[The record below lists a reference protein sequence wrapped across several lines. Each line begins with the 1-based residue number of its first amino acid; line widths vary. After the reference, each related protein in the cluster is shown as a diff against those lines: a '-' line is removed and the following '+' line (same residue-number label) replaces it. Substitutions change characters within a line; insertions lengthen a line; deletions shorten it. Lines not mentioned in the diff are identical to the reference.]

1 MMRLDVE
8 CDGGSRGNP
17 GIAGCGSSVL
27 EGDQEVAARWE
38 FIAKATNN
46 VAEYQGLINAL
57 ELAIEVAKIRGVA
70 AADLEIQVRM
80 DSKLVVEQM
89 SGRWKIKHP
98 DMKPL
103 AARVKELE
111 ATLAA
116 VTYNWVP
123 RAQNK
128 RADELANRAMDDGIG
143 GRWFDDA
150 LSFQP
155 TAGSAEVG
163 GDVASGRA
171 GAAAPSA
178 PAGAAGVDTGAA
190 GASVAAGN
198 ESTGA
203 EAVTDAASAPEWHP
217 GGKPTRLWVL
227 RHGQTEMSV
236 QKQFSGLSDPEL
248 TSHGREQARRA
259 AAYVSGQLAGG
270 VGDNASAGS
279 SAGPVAIYSSP
290 LKRTRQTA
298 EAVAEALA
306 QALDAAPAEAAAD
319 GGSSSAGGSGTT
331 KPRVHVTEAL
341 IEMNFG
347 DWEGRTFA
355 EVMDE
360 FPLEHDACFWD
371 SAAAPSGGES
381 PDDVLARVR
390 PFLRDVARNHPGEDV
405 VLVSHVTPIKSILRH
420 AFCASGA
427 LYRTLHLDLA
437 GLSVIEIFPDG
448 SEGSGGEVG
457 VNNKG
462 SNKDSAVV
470 RRVNDTHF
478 LDGET
483 VR

>member
-1 MMRLDVE
+1 MRLDVE

-27 EGDQEVAARWE
+27 DGDQEVAARWE

-57 ELAIEVAKIRGVA
+57 ELAIEVAKMRGA
-70 AADLEIQVRM
+70 APSELEIQVRM

-111 ATLAA
+111 ATLAT
-116 VTYNWVP
+116 VTYSWVP

-128 RADELANRAMDDGIG
+128 RADELANRAMDDKVG

-155 TAGSAEVG
+155 AADSASAGAGAGAESAEVATAQATPA
-163 GDVASGRA
+163 VPAQTA
-171 GAAAPSA
+171 PAAPTGTA
-178 PAGAAGVDTGAA
+178 PAPAQ
-190 GASVAAGN
+190 
-198 ESTGA
+198 
-203 EAVTDAASAPEWHP
+203 EAVSSPEWHP

-236 QKQFSGLSDPEL
+236 QRQFSGLSDPEL
-248 TSHGREQARRA
+248 TAHGQEQAKRA
-259 AAYVSGQLAGG
+259 AAYVAGQLAGSSG
-270 VGDNASAGS
+270 SAG
-279 SAGPVAIYSSP
+279 AVAIYSSP

-306 QALDAAPAEAAAD
+306 NAGGAGGGAPAR
-319 GGSSSAGGSGTT
+319 
-331 KPRVHVTEAL
+331 PRVHTTEAL

-360 FPLEHDACFWD
+360 FPLEHDACLWD
-371 SAAAPSGGES
+371 SSAAPSGGES

-420 AFCASGA
+420 ALCASGA
-427 LYRTLHLDLA
+427 IYRTLHLDLA
-437 GLSVIEIFPDG
+437 GLSVIEIFGADG
-448 SEGSGGEVG
+448 AARGGEVG
-457 VNNKG
+457 VQ
-462 SNKDSAVV
+462 NKDSAVV

-478 LDGET
+478 LDTET

>member
-1 MMRLDVE
+1 MRLDVE

-57 ELAIEVAKIRGVA
+57 ELAVEVAKIRGVA

-111 ATLAA
+111 ATLAT

-155 TAGSAEVG
+155 AADSVEAGEDA
-163 GDVASGRA
+163 ASGFA
-171 GAAAPSA
+171 
-178 PAGAAGVDTGAA
+178 GAA
-190 GASVAAGN
+190 GASGAAGN
-198 ESTGA
+198 ENKGAEATGA
-203 EAVTDAASAPEWHP
+203 AAVTDAASAPEWHP

-259 AAYVSGQLAGG
+259 AAYVAGQLAGG
-270 VGDNASAGS
+270 AGDNAGAGS
-279 SAGPVAIYSSP
+279 SAGPAAIYSSP

-306 QALDAAPAEAAAD
+306 ASP
-319 GGSSSAGGSGTT
+319 AGGGGPGTA

-371 SAAAPSGGES
+371 SSAAPSGGES

>member
-27 EGDQEVAARWE
+27 DGDQEVAARWE

-57 ELAIEVAKIRGVA
+57 ELAIEVAKMRGA
-70 AADLEIQVRM
+70 APSELEIQVRM

-111 ATLAA
+111 ATLAT
-116 VTYNWVP
+116 VTYSWVP

-128 RADELANRAMDDGIG
+128 RADELANRAMDDKVG

-155 TAGSAEVG
+155 AADSASAGAGAGAESAEVATAQATPA
-163 GDVASGRA
+163 VPAQTA
-171 GAAAPSA
+171 PAAPTGTA
-178 PAGAAGVDTGAA
+178 PAPAQ
-190 GASVAAGN
+190 
-198 ESTGA
+198 
-203 EAVTDAASAPEWHP
+203 EAVSSPEWHP

-236 QKQFSGLSDPEL
+236 QRQFSGLSDPEL
-248 TSHGREQARRA
+248 TAHGQEQAKRA
-259 AAYVSGQLAGG
+259 AAYVAGQLAGSSG
-270 VGDNASAGS
+270 SAG
-279 SAGPVAIYSSP
+279 AVAIYSSP

-306 QALDAAPAEAAAD
+306 NAGGAGGGAPAR
-319 GGSSSAGGSGTT
+319 
-331 KPRVHVTEAL
+331 PRVHTTEAL

-360 FPLEHDACFWD
+360 FPLEHDACLWD
-371 SAAAPSGGES
+371 SSAAPSGGES

-420 AFCASGA
+420 ALCASGA
-427 LYRTLHLDLA
+427 IYRTLHLDLA
-437 GLSVIEIFPDG
+437 GLSVIEIFGADG
-448 SEGSGGEVG
+448 AARGGEVG
-457 VNNKG
+457 VQ
-462 SNKDSAVV
+462 NKDSAVV

-478 LDGET
+478 LDTET

>member
-1 MMRLDVE
+1 MRLDVE

-57 ELAIEVAKIRGVA
+57 ELAIEVAKMRGVA

-128 RADELANRAMDDGIG
+128 RADELANRAMDDGVG

-155 TAGSAEVG
+155 AASSAEAGGDAAPGSA
-163 GDVASGRA
+163 
-171 GAAAPSA
+171 
-178 PAGAAGVDTGAA
+178 GAA
-190 GASVAAGN
+190 GASGAAGN
-198 ESTGA
+198 ESAGA

-248 TSHGREQARRA
+248 TSHGHEQARRA
-259 AAYVSGQLAGG
+259 AAYVAGQLAGG
-270 VGDNASAGS
+270 AGGSAGVGS

-306 QALDAAPAEAAAD
+306 EAAAV
-319 GGSSSAGGSGTT
+319 GGSSSAGGPGAA

>member
-1 MMRLDVE
+1 MRLDVE

-155 TAGSAEVG
+155 AADSVEADE
-163 GDVASGRA
+163 D
-171 GAAAPSA
+171 AAPGFA
-178 PAGAAGVDTGAA
+178 GAA
-190 GASVAAGN
+190 GASGAAGN
-198 ESTGA
+198 ESKGAEATGA
-203 EAVTDAASAPEWHP
+203 AAVTDAASAPEWHP

-270 VGDNASAGS
+270 VGGNASAGS

-306 QALDAAPAEAAAD
+306 
-319 GGSSSAGGSGTT
+319 T

-371 SAAAPSGGES
+371 SSAAPSGGES

>member
-1 MMRLDVE
+1 MRLDVE

-27 EGDQEVAARWE
+27 DGDQEVAARWE

-57 ELAIEVAKIRGVA
+57 ELAIEVAKMRGA
-70 AADLEIQVRM
+70 APSELEIQVRM

-116 VTYNWVP
+116 VTYIWVP

-128 RADELANRAMDDGIG
+128 RADELANRAMDDKVG

-155 TAGSAEVG
+155 AANSASAGAGAGAVSAEVATAQAAPTAPMG
-163 GDVASGRA
+163 TAPAQAAPAVPAQTAPAAPTGTAPA
-171 GAAAPSA
+171 PAQAAAS
-178 PAGAAGVDTGAA
+178 
-190 GASVAAGN
+190 S
-198 ESTGA
+198 
-203 EAVTDAASAPEWHP
+203 PEWHP
-217 GGKPTRLWVL
+217 GGEPTRLWVL

-248 TSHGREQARRA
+248 TAHGQEQAKRA
-259 AAYVSGQLAGG
+259 AAYVAGQLASSSAG
-270 VGDNASAGS
+270 AGS
-279 SAGPVAIYSSP
+279 SGGAGAVAIYSSP

-306 QALDAAPAEAAAD
+306 DAGGA
-319 GGSSSAGGSGTT
+319 GGSSDAGNATGTAGGAAA
-331 KPRVHVTEAL
+331 KPRVHTTEAL

-360 FPLEHDACFWD
+360 FPLEHDACLWD
-371 SAAAPSGGES
+371 SSAAPSGGES

-420 AFCASGA
+420 ALCASGA
-427 LYRTLHLDLA
+427 IYRTLHLDLA
-437 GLSVIEIFPDG
+437 GLSVIEIFCADG
-448 SEGSGGEVG
+448 AVRGGKVG
-457 VNNKG
+457 VQ
-462 SNKDSAVV
+462 NKDSAVV

-478 LDGET
+478 LDTET

>member
-27 EGDQEVAARWE
+27 DGDQEVAARWE

-57 ELAIEVAKIRGVA
+57 ELAIEVAKMRGA
-70 AADLEIQVRM
+70 APSELEIQVRM

-128 RADELANRAMDDGIG
+128 RADELANRAMDDKVG

-155 TAGSAEVG
+155 AADSASAGAGAGAESAEVATAQATPA
-163 GDVASGRA
+163 VPAQTA
-171 GAAAPSA
+171 PAAPTGTA
-178 PAGAAGVDTGAA
+178 PAPAQ
-190 GASVAAGN
+190 
-198 ESTGA
+198 E
-203 EAVTDAASAPEWHP
+203 AASSPEWHP

-236 QKQFSGLSDPEL
+236 QRQFSGLSDPEL
-248 TSHGREQARRA
+248 TAHGQEQAKRA
-259 AAYVSGQLAGG
+259 AAYVAEQLAGWRG
-270 VGDNASAGS
+270 GAG
-279 SAGPVAIYSSP
+279 AVAIYSSP

-306 QALDAAPAEAAAD
+306 NAGGAGGGAPAR
-319 GGSSSAGGSGTT
+319 
-331 KPRVHVTEAL
+331 PRVHTTEAL

-360 FPLEHDACFWD
+360 FPLEHDACLWD
-371 SAAAPSGGES
+371 SSAAPSGGES

-420 AFCASGA
+420 ALCASGA
-427 LYRTLHLDLA
+427 IYRTLHLDLA
-437 GLSVIEIFPDG
+437 GLSVIEIFGADG
-448 SEGSGGEVG
+448 AVRGGEVG
-457 VNNKG
+457 VQ
-462 SNKDSAVV
+462 NKDSAVV

-478 LDGET
+478 LDTET

>member
-1 MMRLDVE
+1 MRLDVE

-111 ATLAA
+111 AALAA

-155 TAGSAEVG
+155 AASSAEAGGDAAPGSA
-163 GDVASGRA
+163 
-171 GAAAPSA
+171 
-178 PAGAAGVDTGAA
+178 GAA
-190 GASVAAGN
+190 GASGAAGN
-198 ESTGA
+198 ESAGA

-217 GGKPTRLWVL
+217 GGNPTRLWVL

-259 AAYVSGQLAGG
+259 AAYVAGQLSGGAGG
-270 VGDNASAGS
+270 NASAGS

-306 QALDAAPAEAAAD
+306 EAAAV
-319 GGSSSAGGSGTT
+319 GGSSSAGGPGAA

-420 AFCASGA
+420 ALCASGA

-448 SEGSGGEVG
+448 SNGSGGEVG

>member
-1 MMRLDVE
+1 MRLDVE

-155 TAGSAEVG
+155 AADSAE
-163 GDVASGRA
+163 A
-171 GAAAPSA
+171 GEDAAPGFA
-178 PAGAAGVDTGAA
+178 GAA
-190 GASVAAGN
+190 GASGAAGN
-198 ESTGA
+198 ESKGAEATGA
-203 EAVTDAASAPEWHP
+203 AAVTDAASAPEWHP

-259 AAYVSGQLAGG
+259 AAYVAGQLAGG
-270 VGDNASAGS
+270 AGDNAGAGS
-279 SAGPVAIYSSP
+279 SAGPAAIYSSP

-306 QALDAAPAEAAAD
+306 
-319 GGSSSAGGSGTT
+319 T

-355 EVMDE
+355 EVMEE

-371 SAAAPSGGES
+371 SSAAPSGGES

>member
-1 MMRLDVE
+1 MRLDVE

-70 AADLEIQVRM
+70 AGDLEIQVRM

-155 TAGSAEVG
+155 AASSAEAGGDAASGSA
-163 GDVASGRA
+163 
-171 GAAAPSA
+171 
-178 PAGAAGVDTGAA
+178 GAA
-190 GASVAAGN
+190 GASGAAGN

-217 GGKPTRLWVL
+217 GGNPTRLWVL

-259 AAYVSGQLAGG
+259 AAYVAGQLAGSAG
-270 VGDNASAGS
+270 ASAGAGS

-306 QALDAAPAEAAAD
+306 ETPA
-319 GGSSSAGGSGTT
+319 GAGVSGAV

-420 AFCASGA
+420 ALCASGA

>member
-155 TAGSAEVG
+155 AAGSAEVG

-270 VGDNASAGS
+270 VGGNASAGS

-306 QALDAAPAEAAAD
+306 
-319 GGSSSAGGSGTT
+319 T

-371 SAAAPSGGES
+371 SSAAPSGGES

>member
-1 MMRLDVE
+1 MRLDVE

-155 TAGSAEVG
+155 AAGSVE
-163 GDVASGRA
+163 A
-171 GAAAPSA
+171 GEDAAPGFA
-178 PAGAAGVDTGAA
+178 GAA
-190 GASVAAGN
+190 GASGAAGN
-198 ESTGA
+198 ESKGA

-259 AAYVSGQLAGG
+259 AAYVAGQLAGG
-270 VGDNASAGS
+270 AGDNAGAGS
-279 SAGPVAIYSSP
+279 SAGPAAIYSSP

-306 QALDAAPAEAAAD
+306 ASP
-319 GGSSSAGGSGTT
+319 AGGGGPGTA

-341 IEMNFG
+341 IEMDFG
-347 DWEGRTFA
+347 NWEGRTFA
-355 EVMDE
+355 EVMEE

>member
-1 MMRLDVE
+1 MRLDVE

-27 EGDQEVAARWE
+27 EDDQEVAARWE

-70 AADLEIQVRM
+70 AVDLEIQVRM

-155 TAGSAEVG
+155 AADSVEAGE
-163 GDVASGRA
+163 D
-171 GAAAPSA
+171 AAPA
-178 PAGAAGVDTGAA
+178 PAGASG
-190 GASVAAGN
+190 AAGN
-198 ESTGA
+198 ESKGAETTGA
-203 EAVTDAASAPEWHP
+203 AAVTDAASAPEWHP

-259 AAYVSGQLAGG
+259 ADYVAGQLAGG
-270 VGDNASAGS
+270 AGGNAGAGS

-298 EAVAEALA
+298 EAVAEALTE
-306 QALDAAPAEAAAD
+306 ALAASP
-319 GGSSSAGGSGTT
+319 AGGGGPGTT

-341 IEMNFG
+341 IEMDFG

-371 SAAAPSGGES
+371 SAATPSGGES

-420 AFCASGA
+420 ALCASGA

>member
-27 EGDQEVAARWE
+27 DGDQEVAARWE

-57 ELAIEVAKIRGVA
+57 ELAIEVAKMRGA
-70 AADLEIQVRM
+70 APSELEIQVRM

-128 RADELANRAMDDGIG
+128 RADELANRAMDDKVG

-155 TAGSAEVG
+155 AADSASAGAGAGAGSAEVATAQATPA
-163 GDVASGRA
+163 VPAQTA
-171 GAAAPSA
+171 PAAPKGTA
-178 PAGAAGVDTGAA
+178 PAPAQ
-190 GASVAAGN
+190 
-198 ESTGA
+198 E
-203 EAVTDAASAPEWHP
+203 AASSPEWHP

-236 QKQFSGLSDPEL
+236 QRQFSGLSDPEL
-248 TSHGREQARRA
+248 TAHGQEQAKRA
-259 AAYVSGQLAGG
+259 AAYVAGQL
-270 VGDNASAGS
+270 AGS
-279 SAGPVAIYSSP
+279 SAGAGSRGGAGSRAGAGAVAIYSSP

-306 QALDAAPAEAAAD
+306 NAGGAGGGAAD
-319 GGSSSAGGSGTT
+319 KS
-331 KPRVHVTEAL
+331 RVHTTEAL

-360 FPLEHDACFWD
+360 FPLEHDACLWD
-371 SAAAPSGGES
+371 SSAAPSGGES

-420 AFCASGA
+420 ALCASGA
-427 LYRTLHLDLA
+427 IYRTLHLDLA
-437 GLSVIEIFPDG
+437 GLSVIEIFGADG
-448 SEGSGGEVG
+448 AARGGEVG
-457 VNNKG
+457 VQ
-462 SNKDSAVV
+462 NKDSAVV

-478 LDGET
+478 LDTET

>member
-1 MMRLDVE
+1 MRLDVE

-27 EGDQEVAARWE
+27 DGDQEVAARWE

-57 ELAIEVAKIRGVA
+57 ELAIEVAKMRGA
-70 AADLEIQVRM
+70 APSELEIQVRM

-128 RADELANRAMDDGIG
+128 RADELANRAMDDKVG
-143 GRWFDDA
+143 GRWFE
-150 LSFQP
+150 FQP
-155 TAGSAEVG
+155 AADSASAGAGAGAESAEVATAQATPA
-163 GDVASGRA
+163 VPAQTA
-171 GAAAPSA
+171 PAAPKGTA
-178 PAGAAGVDTGAA
+178 PAPAQ
-190 GASVAAGN
+190 
-198 ESTGA
+198 E
-203 EAVTDAASAPEWHP
+203 AASSPEWHP

-236 QKQFSGLSDPEL
+236 QRQFSGLSDPEL
-248 TSHGREQARRA
+248 TAHGQEQAKRA
-259 AAYVSGQLAGG
+259 AAYVAEQLAGWRG
-270 VGDNASAGS
+270 GAG
-279 SAGPVAIYSSP
+279 AVAIYSSP

-306 QALDAAPAEAAAD
+306 NAGGAGGGAPAR
-319 GGSSSAGGSGTT
+319 
-331 KPRVHVTEAL
+331 PRVHTTEAL

-360 FPLEHDACFWD
+360 FPLEHDACLWD
-371 SAAAPSGGES
+371 SSAAPSGGES

-420 AFCASGA
+420 ALCASGA
-427 LYRTLHLDLA
+427 IYRTLHLDLA
-437 GLSVIEIFPDG
+437 GLSVIEIFGADG
-448 SEGSGGEVG
+448 AARGGEVG
-457 VNNKG
+457 VQ
-462 SNKDSAVV
+462 NKDSAVV

-478 LDGET
+478 LDTET

>member
-1 MMRLDVE
+1 MRLDVE

-57 ELAIEVAKIRGVA
+57 ELAIEVAKMRGVA
-70 AADLEIQVRM
+70 AGDLEIQVRM

-155 TAGSAEVG
+155 AADSADAD
-163 GDVASGRA
+163 GD
-171 GAAAPSA
+171 AAPA
-178 PAGAAGVDTGAA
+178 PAGAS
-190 GASVAAGN
+190 GASGAAGN

-236 QKQFSGLSDPEL
+236 KKQFSGLSDPEL

-259 AAYVSGQLAGG
+259 AAYVAGQLAGG
-270 VGDNASAGS
+270 TGG

-306 QALDAAPAEAAAD
+306 T
-319 GGSSSAGGSGTT
+319 S
-331 KPRVHVTEAL
+331 PRVHVTEAL

-371 SAAAPSGGES
+371 SSAAPSGGES

-420 AFCASGA
+420 ALCASGA

-448 SEGSGGEVG
+448 SNGSGGEVG

>member
-1 MMRLDVE
+1 MRLDVE

-155 TAGSAEVG
+155 AADSVEAGEDA
-163 GDVASGRA
+163 ASGFA
-171 GAAAPSA
+171 
-178 PAGAAGVDTGAA
+178 GAA
-190 GASVAAGN
+190 GASGAAGN
-198 ESTGA
+198 ESKGAAATGA
-203 EAVTDAASAPEWHP
+203 AAVTDAASAPEWHP

-259 AAYVSGQLAGG
+259 AAYVAGQLAGG
-270 VGDNASAGS
+270 AGGSAGAGS
-279 SAGPVAIYSSP
+279 SAGPAAIYSSP

-306 QALDAAPAEAAAD
+306 
-319 GGSSSAGGSGTT
+319 T

-355 EVMDE
+355 EVMEE

>member
-27 EGDQEVAARWE
+27 DGDQEVAARWE

-57 ELAIEVAKIRGVA
+57 ELAIEVAKMRGA
-70 AADLEIQVRM
+70 APSELEIQVRM

-111 ATLAA
+111 AILAA

-128 RADELANRAMDDGIG
+128 RADELANRAMDDKVG

-155 TAGSAEVG
+155 AADSASAGAGAGAGSAEVATAQATPA
-163 GDVASGRA
+163 VPAQTA
-171 GAAAPSA
+171 PAAPKGTA
-178 PAGAAGVDTGAA
+178 PAPAQ
-190 GASVAAGN
+190 
-198 ESTGA
+198 E
-203 EAVTDAASAPEWHP
+203 AASSPEWHP

-236 QKQFSGLSDPEL
+236 QRQFSGLSDPEL
-248 TSHGREQARRA
+248 TAHGQEQAKRA
-259 AAYVSGQLAGG
+259 AAYVAGQL
-270 VGDNASAGS
+270 AGS
-279 SAGPVAIYSSP
+279 SAGGGSRGGAGSSGSAGAVAIYSSP

-306 QALDAAPAEAAAD
+306 NAGGAGGGAPAR
-319 GGSSSAGGSGTT
+319 
-331 KPRVHVTEAL
+331 PRVHTTEAL

-360 FPLEHDACFWD
+360 FPLEHDACLWD
-371 SAAAPSGGES
+371 SSAAPSGGES

-420 AFCASGA
+420 ALCASGA
-427 LYRTLHLDLA
+427 IYRTLHLDLA
-437 GLSVIEIFPDG
+437 GLSVIEIFGADG
-448 SEGSGGEVG
+448 AARGGEVG
-457 VNNKG
+457 VQ
-462 SNKDSAVV
+462 NKDSAVV

-478 LDGET
+478 LDTET

>member
-1 MMRLDVE
+1 MRLDVE

-27 EGDQEVAARWE
+27 EDDQEVAARWE

-155 TAGSAEVG
+155 AADSVEAGE
-163 GDVASGRA
+163 D
-171 GAAAPSA
+171 AAPA
-178 PAGAAGVDTGAA
+178 PAGASG
-190 GASVAAGN
+190 AAGN
-198 ESTGA
+198 ESKGAETTGA
-203 EAVTDAASAPEWHP
+203 AAVTDAASAPEWHP

-259 AAYVSGQLAGG
+259 ADYVAGQLAGG
-270 VGDNASAGS
+270 AGGNAGAGS

-298 EAVAEALA
+298 EAVAEALTE
-306 QALDAAPAEAAAD
+306 ALAASP
-319 GGSSSAGGSGTT
+319 AGGGGPGTT

-341 IEMNFG
+341 IEMDFG

-371 SAAAPSGGES
+371 SAATPSGGES

-420 AFCASGA
+420 ALCASGA

>member
-1 MMRLDVE
+1 MRLDVE

-57 ELAIEVAKIRGVA
+57 ELAIEVAKIHGVA

-155 TAGSAEVG
+155 AADSAE
-163 GDVASGRA
+163 A
-171 GAAAPSA
+171 GEDAAPGFA
-178 PAGAAGVDTGAA
+178 GAA
-190 GASVAAGN
+190 GASGAAGN
-198 ESTGA
+198 ESKGAEATGA
-203 EAVTDAASAPEWHP
+203 AAVTDAASAPEWHP

-248 TSHGREQARRA
+248 TSYGREQARRA
-259 AAYVSGQLAGG
+259 AAYVAGQLAGG
-270 VGDNASAGS
+270 AGGNAGAGS
-279 SAGPVAIYSSP
+279 SAGPAAIYSSP

-298 EAVAEALA
+298 EAVAEALV
-306 QALDAAPAEAAAD
+306 
-319 GGSSSAGGSGTT
+319 T

-420 AFCASGA
+420 ALCASGA

>member
-1 MMRLDVE
+1 MRLDVE

-57 ELAIEVAKIRGVA
+57 ELAIEVAKMRGVA

-155 TAGSAEVG
+155 AASSAEAGGDAAPGSA
-163 GDVASGRA
+163 
-171 GAAAPSA
+171 
-178 PAGAAGVDTGAA
+178 GAA
-190 GASVAAGN
+190 GASGAAGN
-198 ESTGA
+198 ESAGA

-259 AAYVSGQLAGG
+259 AAYVAGQLSGGAGG
-270 VGDNASAGS
+270 NASAGS

-306 QALDAAPAEAAAD
+306 EAAAV
-319 GGSSSAGGSGTT
+319 GGSSSAGGPGAA

-420 AFCASGA
+420 ALCASGA

>member
-1 MMRLDVE
+1 MRLDVE

-155 TAGSAEVG
+155 AASSAKAGV
-163 GDVASGRA
+163 D
-171 GAAAPSA
+171 AAPA
-178 PAGAAGVDTGAA
+178 PAGASG
-190 GASVAAGN
+190 AAGN
-198 ESTGA
+198 ESKGADATGVAATGA
-203 EAVTDAASAPEWHP
+203 AAVTDAASAPEWHP

-259 AAYVSGQLAGG
+259 AAYVAGQLAGG
-270 VGDNASAGS
+270 AG
-279 SAGPVAIYSSP
+279 AIYSSP

-298 EAVAEALA
+298 EAVAEALV
-306 QALDAAPAEAAAD
+306 
-319 GGSSSAGGSGTT
+319 T

-341 IEMNFG
+341 IEMDFG

-355 EVMDE
+355 EVMEE

-371 SAAAPSGGES
+371 SSAAPSGGES

-470 RRVNDTHF
+470 RRVNDTHY
-478 LDGET
+478 LH
-483 VR
+483 

>member
-1 MMRLDVE
+1 MRLDVE

-57 ELAIEVAKIRGVA
+57 ELAIEVAKMRGVA

-155 TAGSAEVG
+155 AAGSTEVG
-163 GDVASGRA
+163 GD
-171 GAAAPSA
+171 AASA
-178 PAGAAGVDTGAA
+178 PAGTAGA
-190 GASVAAGN
+190 GASGAAGN

-203 EAVTDAASAPEWHP
+203 EAVPGCAGADAEAVTDAASSPEWHP

-236 QKQFSGLSDPEL
+236 KKQFSGLSDPEL
-248 TSHGREQARRA
+248 TSHGHEQARRA
-259 AAYVSGQLAGG
+259 AAYVAGQLAGG
-270 VGDNASAGS
+270 VGGSAGAGS

-306 QALDAAPAEAAAD
+306 EAPAEAAAV
-319 GGSSSAGGSGTT
+319 GGSSSAGGPGAT
-331 KPRVHVTEAL
+331 KPRVYMTEAL

-448 SEGSGGEVG
+448 SEGTGGEVG

-478 LDGET
+478 LDGES

>member
-155 TAGSAEVG
+155 AADSAEAD
-163 GDVASGRA
+163 GD
-171 GAAAPSA
+171 AAPA
-178 PAGAAGVDTGAA
+178 PAGT
-190 GASVAAGN
+190 S
-198 ESTGA
+198 GA

-236 QKQFSGLSDPEL
+236 KKQFSGLSDPEL
-248 TSHGREQARRA
+248 TSHGHEQARRA
-259 AAYVSGQLAGG
+259 AAYVAGQLAGG
-270 VGDNASAGS
+270 AGG

-306 QALDAAPAEAAAD
+306 ASP
-319 GGSSSAGGSGTT
+319 AGGGGPGTA

-355 EVMDE
+355 EVMEE

>member
-1 MMRLDVE
+1 MRLDVE

-128 RADELANRAMDDGIG
+128 RADELANRAMDDGVG

-155 TAGSAEVG
+155 AASSAEAGGDAAPGSA
-163 GDVASGRA
+163 
-171 GAAAPSA
+171 
-178 PAGAAGVDTGAA
+178 GAA
-190 GASVAAGN
+190 GASGAAGN
-198 ESTGA
+198 ESAGA

-217 GGKPTRLWVL
+217 GGNPTRLWVL
-227 RHGQTEMSV
+227 RHGQTVMSV

-259 AAYVSGQLAGG
+259 AAYVAGQLAGSAG
-270 VGDNASAGS
+270 ASAGAGS

-306 QALDAAPAEAAAD
+306 EAAAV
-319 GGSSSAGGSGTT
+319 GGSSSAGGPGAA

-448 SEGSGGEVG
+448 SNGSGGEVG

>member
-1 MMRLDVE
+1 MRLDVE

-111 ATLAA
+111 AALAA

-155 TAGSAEVG
+155 AASSAEAGGDAAPGSA
-163 GDVASGRA
+163 
-171 GAAAPSA
+171 
-178 PAGAAGVDTGAA
+178 GAA
-190 GASVAAGN
+190 GASGAAGN
-198 ESTGA
+198 ESAGA

-259 AAYVSGQLAGG
+259 AAYVAGQLSGGAGG
-270 VGDNASAGS
+270 NASAGS

-306 QALDAAPAEAAAD
+306 EAAAV
-319 GGSSSAGGSGTT
+319 GGSSSAGGPGAA

-420 AFCASGA
+420 ALCASGA

>member
-1 MMRLDVE
+1 MRLDVE

-27 EGDQEVAARWE
+27 DGDQEVAARWE

-57 ELAIEVAKIRGVA
+57 ELAIEVAKIRGA
-70 AADLEIQVRM
+70 APSELEIQVRM

-111 ATLAA
+111 ATLAT

-128 RADELANRAMDDGIG
+128 RADELANRAMDDKVG

-155 TAGSAEVG
+155 AADSASAGAGAGAESAEVATAQATPA
-163 GDVASGRA
+163 VPAQTA
-171 GAAAPSA
+171 PAAPTGTA
-178 PAGAAGVDTGAA
+178 PAPAQ
-190 GASVAAGN
+190 
-198 ESTGA
+198 
-203 EAVTDAASAPEWHP
+203 EAVSSPEWHP

-236 QKQFSGLSDPEL
+236 QRQFSGLSDPEL
-248 TSHGREQARRA
+248 TAHGQEQAKRA
-259 AAYVSGQLAGG
+259 AAYVAGQLAGWRG
-270 VGDNASAGS
+270 GAG
-279 SAGPVAIYSSP
+279 AVAIYSSP

-306 QALDAAPAEAAAD
+306 NAGGAGGGAPAR
-319 GGSSSAGGSGTT
+319 
-331 KPRVHVTEAL
+331 PRVHTTEAL

-360 FPLEHDACFWD
+360 FPLEHDACLWD
-371 SAAAPSGGES
+371 SSAAPSGGES

-420 AFCASGA
+420 ALCASGA
-427 LYRTLHLDLA
+427 IYRTLHLDLA
-437 GLSVIEIFPDG
+437 GLSVIEIFGADG
-448 SEGSGGEVG
+448 AVRGGEVG
-457 VNNKG
+457 VQ
-462 SNKDSAVV
+462 NKDSAVV

-478 LDGET
+478 LDTET

>member
-1 MMRLDVE
+1 MRLDVE

-57 ELAIEVAKIRGVA
+57 ELAIEVAKMRGVA

-128 RADELANRAMDDGIG
+128 RADELANRAMDDGVG

-155 TAGSAEVG
+155 AAGSAEAG
-163 GDVASGRA
+163 GDAAPAPSGAARASG
-171 GAAAPSA
+171 
-178 PAGAAGVDTGAA
+178 
-190 GASVAAGN
+190 AAGN

-203 EAVTDAASAPEWHP
+203 AATGAAAVTDAASAPEWHP
-217 GGKPTRLWVL
+217 GGNPTRLWVL
-227 RHGQTEMSV
+227 RHGQTVMSV

-259 AAYVSGQLAGG
+259 AAYVAGQLSGGAGG
-270 VGDNASAGS
+270 NASAGS

-306 QALDAAPAEAAAD
+306 EAAAV
-319 GGSSSAGGSGTT
+319 GGSSSAGGPGAA

-420 AFCASGA
+420 ALCASGA

>member
-1 MMRLDVE
+1 MRLDVE

-27 EGDQEVAARWE
+27 DGDQEVAARWE
-38 FIAKATNN
+38 FISKATNN

-57 ELAIEVAKIRGVA
+57 ELAIDVAGMRGVSPA
-70 AADLEIQVRM
+70 ELEIQVRM

-116 VTYNWVP
+116 VSYNWVP

-128 RADELANRAMDDGIG
+128 RADELANRAMDDQVG

-155 TAGSAEVG
+155 AASSAEAG
-163 GDVASGRA
+163 GD
-171 GAAAPSA
+171 AAPG
-178 PAGAAGVDTGAA
+178 PAG
-190 GASVAAGN
+190 AAGN

-203 EAVTDAASAPEWHP
+203 EEAAASAGEGAAGIVGPGAEATGTGAEAVADAASAPEWHP
-217 GGKPTRLWVL
+217 GGEPTRLWVL
-227 RHGQTEMSV
+227 RHGQTQMSV

-248 TSHGREQARRA
+248 TAHGRDQAQRA
-259 AAYVSGQLAGG
+259 AAYVAEQLAGTG
-270 VGDNASAGS
+270 A
-279 SAGPVAIYSSP
+279 VAVYSSP

-298 EAVAEALA
+298 EAVAEALV
-306 QALDAAPAEAAAD
+306 QVS
-319 GGSSSAGGSGTT
+319 GSSSTDSLGNTDSSGTDSSGSST
-331 KPRVHVTEAL
+331 AKPRIHVTEAL
-341 IEMNFG
+341 IEMDFG

-360 FPLEHDACFWD
+360 FPLEHDACLWD
-371 SAAAPSGGES
+371 SSAAPSGGES

-405 VLVSHVTPIKSILRH
+405 VVVSHVTPIKSMLRH
-420 AFCASGA
+420 ALCASGA

-437 GLSVIEIFPDG
+437 GLSVIEIFGADG
-448 SEGSGGEVG
+448 AGRGGEMG
-457 VNNKG
+457 VQNKG

-478 LDGET
+478 LVAET

>member
-1 MMRLDVE
+1 MRLDVE

-57 ELAIEVAKIRGVA
+57 ELAIEVAKMRGVA

-155 TAGSAEVG
+155 AAGSTEVG
-163 GDVASGRA
+163 GD
-171 GAAAPSA
+171 AASA
-178 PAGAAGVDTGAA
+178 PAGTAGA
-190 GASVAAGN
+190 GASGAAGN

-203 EAVTDAASAPEWHP
+203 EATGAEAVSDAASAPEWHP
-217 GGKPTRLWVL
+217 GGNPTRLWVL

-248 TSHGREQARRA
+248 TSHGHEQARRA
-259 AAYVSGQLAGG
+259 AAYVAGQLAGG
-270 VGDNASAGS
+270 AGGNAGAGS

-306 QALDAAPAEAAAD
+306 EAPAEATAI
-319 GGSSSAGGSGTT
+319 GGSSSTGGPGAA
-331 KPRVHVTEAL
+331 KPRVYVTEAL

-448 SEGSGGEVG
+448 SEGTGGEVG

>member
-155 TAGSAEVG
+155 AADSVEAG
-163 GDVASGRA
+163 GD
-171 GAAAPSA
+171 AAPGF
-178 PAGAAGVDTGAA
+178 AG
-190 GASVAAGN
+190 AAGN
-198 ESTGA
+198 ESKGAAATGA
-203 EAVTDAASAPEWHP
+203 AAVTDAASAPEWHP

-248 TSHGREQARRA
+248 TSYGREQARRA
-259 AAYVSGQLAGG
+259 AAYVAGQLAGG
-270 VGDNASAGS
+270 AGDNAGAGS

-306 QALDAAPAEAAAD
+306 
-319 GGSSSAGGSGTT
+319 T

-405 VLVSHVTPIKSILRH
+405 VLVSHVTPIKSILRY

>member
-1 MMRLDVE
+1 MRLDVE

-27 EGDQEVAARWE
+27 EDDQEVAARWE

-155 TAGSAEVG
+155 AADSVEAGE
-163 GDVASGRA
+163 D
-171 GAAAPSA
+171 AAPA
-178 PAGAAGVDTGAA
+178 PAGASG
-190 GASVAAGN
+190 AAGN
-198 ESTGA
+198 ESKGAETTGA
-203 EAVTDAASAPEWHP
+203 AAVTDAASAPEWHP

-259 AAYVSGQLAGG
+259 ADYVAGQLAGG
-270 VGDNASAGS
+270 AGGNAGAGS
-279 SAGPVAIYSSP
+279 SAGPVATYSSP

-298 EAVAEALA
+298 EAVAEALTE
-306 QALDAAPAEAAAD
+306 ALAASP
-319 GGSSSAGGSGTT
+319 AGGGGPGTT

-341 IEMNFG
+341 IEMDFG

-371 SAAAPSGGES
+371 SAATPSGGDS

-420 AFCASGA
+420 ALCASGA

>member
-27 EGDQEVAARWE
+27 DGDQEVAARWE

-57 ELAIEVAKIRGVA
+57 ELAIEVAKMRGA
-70 AADLEIQVRM
+70 APSELEIQVRM

-111 ATLAA
+111 ATLAT
-116 VTYNWVP
+116 VTYSWVP

-128 RADELANRAMDDGIG
+128 RADELANRAMDDKVG

-155 TAGSAEVG
+155 AADSASAGAGAGAESAEVATAQATPA
-163 GDVASGRA
+163 VPAQTA
-171 GAAAPSA
+171 PAAPTGTA
-178 PAGAAGVDTGAA
+178 PAPAQ
-190 GASVAAGN
+190 
-198 ESTGA
+198 
-203 EAVTDAASAPEWHP
+203 EAVSSPEWHP

-236 QKQFSGLSDPEL
+236 QRQFSGLSDPEL
-248 TSHGREQARRA
+248 TAHGQEQAKRA
-259 AAYVSGQLAGG
+259 AAYVAEQL
-270 VGDNASAGS
+270 AGS
-279 SAGPVAIYSSP
+279 SAGAGAVAIYSSP

-306 QALDAAPAEAAAD
+306 NAGGAGGGAPAR
-319 GGSSSAGGSGTT
+319 
-331 KPRVHVTEAL
+331 PRVHTTEAL

-360 FPLEHDACFWD
+360 FPLEHDACLWD
-371 SAAAPSGGES
+371 SSAAPSGGES

-420 AFCASGA
+420 ALCASGA
-427 LYRTLHLDLA
+427 IYRTLHLDLA
-437 GLSVIEIFPDG
+437 GLSVIEIFGADG
-448 SEGSGGEVG
+448 AVRGGEVG
-457 VNNKG
+457 VQ
-462 SNKDSAVV
+462 NKDSAVV

-478 LDGET
+478 LDTET

>member
-155 TAGSAEVG
+155 AADSVEAG
-163 GDVASGRA
+163 GD
-171 GAAAPSA
+171 AAPGFA
-178 PAGAAGVDTGAA
+178 GAA
-190 GASVAAGN
+190 GASGAAGN
-198 ESTGA
+198 ENKGA
-203 EAVTDAASAPEWHP
+203 AAVTDAASAPEWHP

-259 AAYVSGQLAGG
+259 AAYVAGQLAGG
-270 VGDNASAGS
+270 AGGSAGAGS

-306 QALDAAPAEAAAD
+306 
-319 GGSSSAGGSGTT
+319 T

-355 EVMDE
+355 EVMEE

>member
-1 MMRLDVE
+1 MRLDVE

-155 TAGSAEVG
+155 AASSAEAG
-163 GDVASGRA
+163 EDVA
-171 GAAAPSA
+171 PA
-178 PAGAAGVDTGAA
+178 PAGASG
-190 GASVAAGN
+190 AAGN
-198 ESTGA
+198 ESKGAETTGA
-203 EAVTDAASAPEWHP
+203 AAVTDAASAPEWHP

-259 AAYVSGQLAGG
+259 ADYVAGQLAGG
-270 VGDNASAGS
+270 AGGNAGAGS

-298 EAVAEALA
+298 EAVAEALTD
-306 QALDAAPAEAAAD
+306 ALAASP
-319 GGSSSAGGSGTT
+319 AGGGGPGTT

-341 IEMNFG
+341 IEMDFG

-371 SAAAPSGGES
+371 SAAAPSGGDS

-420 AFCASGA
+420 ALCASGA

>member
-1 MMRLDVE
+1 MRLDVE

-155 TAGSAEVG
+155 AADSAE
-163 GDVASGRA
+163 A
-171 GAAAPSA
+171 GEDAAPGFA
-178 PAGAAGVDTGAA
+178 GAA
-190 GASVAAGN
+190 GASGAAGN
-198 ESTGA
+198 ESKGAEATGA
-203 EAVTDAASAPEWHP
+203 AAVTDAASAPEWHP

-259 AAYVSGQLAGG
+259 AAYVAGQLAGG
-270 VGDNASAGS
+270 AGGSAGAGS

-306 QALDAAPAEAAAD
+306 ASP
-319 GGSSSAGGSGTT
+319 AGGGGPGTA

-347 DWEGRTFA
+347 NWEGRTFA
-355 EVMDE
+355 EVMEE

>member
-1 MMRLDVE
+1 MRLDVE

-155 TAGSAEVG
+155 AADSAE
-163 GDVASGRA
+163 A
-171 GAAAPSA
+171 GEDAAPGFA
-178 PAGAAGVDTGAA
+178 GAA
-190 GASVAAGN
+190 GASGAAGN
-198 ESTGA
+198 ENKGA
-203 EAVTDAASAPEWHP
+203 AAVTDAASAPEWHP

-248 TSHGREQARRA
+248 TSHGRVQARQA
-259 AAYVSGQLAGG
+259 AAYVAGQLAGG
-270 VGDNASAGS
+270 AGDNAGAGS

-306 QALDAAPAEAAAD
+306 ASP
-319 GGSSSAGGSGTT
+319 AGGGGPGTA

-355 EVMDE
+355 EVMEE

>member
-1 MMRLDVE
+1 MRLDVE

-27 EGDQEVAARWE
+27 DGDQEVAARWE

-57 ELAIEVAKIRGVA
+57 ELAIEVAKMRGA
-70 AADLEIQVRM
+70 APSELEIQVRM

-128 RADELANRAMDDGIG
+128 RADELANRAMDDKVG

-155 TAGSAEVG
+155 AADSASAGAGAGAGSAEVAPAQATPA
-163 GDVASGRA
+163 VSAQTA
-171 GAAAPSA
+171 PAAPKGTA
-178 PAGAAGVDTGAA
+178 PAPAQ
-190 GASVAAGN
+190 
-198 ESTGA
+198 E
-203 EAVTDAASAPEWHP
+203 AASSPEWHP

-236 QKQFSGLSDPEL
+236 QRQFSGLSDPEL
-248 TSHGREQARRA
+248 TAHGQEQAKRA
-259 AAYVSGQLAGG
+259 AAYVAGQL
-270 VGDNASAGS
+270 AGS
-279 SAGPVAIYSSP
+279 SAGAGSRGGAGSRAGAGAVAIYSSP

-306 QALDAAPAEAAAD
+306 NAGGAGGGAAD
-319 GGSSSAGGSGTT
+319 KS
-331 KPRVHVTEAL
+331 RVHTTEAL

-360 FPLEHDACFWD
+360 FPLEHDACLWD
-371 SAAAPSGGES
+371 SSAAPSGGES

-420 AFCASGA
+420 ALCASGA
-427 LYRTLHLDLA
+427 IYRTLHLDLA
-437 GLSVIEIFPDG
+437 GLSVIEIFGADG
-448 SEGSGGEVG
+448 AARGGEVG
-457 VNNKG
+457 VQ
-462 SNKDSAVV
+462 NKDSAVV

-478 LDGET
+478 LDTET

>member
-1 MMRLDVE
+1 MRLDVE

-27 EGDQEVAARWE
+27 DGDQEVAARWE

-57 ELAIEVAKIRGVA
+57 ELAIEVAKMRGA
-70 AADLEIQVRM
+70 APSELEIQVRM

-111 ATLAA
+111 AILAA

-128 RADELANRAMDDGIG
+128 RADELANRAMDDKVG

-155 TAGSAEVG
+155 AADSASAGAGAGAGSAEVATAQATPA
-163 GDVASGRA
+163 VPAQTA
-171 GAAAPSA
+171 PAAPTGTA
-178 PAGAAGVDTGAA
+178 PAPAQ
-190 GASVAAGN
+190 
-198 ESTGA
+198 E
-203 EAVTDAASAPEWHP
+203 AASSPEWHP

-236 QKQFSGLSDPEL
+236 QRQFSGLSDPEL
-248 TSHGREQARRA
+248 TAHGQEQAKRA
-259 AAYVSGQLAGG
+259 AAYVAEQL
-270 VGDNASAGS
+270 AGS
-279 SAGPVAIYSSP
+279 SAGGGSRGGAGSSGNAGAVAIYSSP

-306 QALDAAPAEAAAD
+306 NAGGAGGGAPAR
-319 GGSSSAGGSGTT
+319 
-331 KPRVHVTEAL
+331 PRVHTTEAL

-360 FPLEHDACFWD
+360 FPLEHDACLWD
-371 SAAAPSGGES
+371 SSAAPSGGES

-420 AFCASGA
+420 ALCASGA
-427 LYRTLHLDLA
+427 IYRTLHLDLA
-437 GLSVIEIFPDG
+437 GLSVIEIFGADG
-448 SEGSGGEVG
+448 AVRGGEVG
-457 VNNKG
+457 VQ
-462 SNKDSAVV
+462 NKDSAVV

-478 LDGET
+478 LDTET